1 MKRDVLCALISKRI
15 DPSLFQLRGTEVHWT
30 SKEYDTEENNK
41 IVEDVVSNYD
51 SLVLEYE
58 LKEKKSNVI
67 KLTKEVLTDI
77 DISSIRSIR
86 EWVISKAPYLDILKK
101 KDADAAA
108 NRNSIISKKEE
119 VLDYAAKRRAE
130 YPSVEDQL
138 DAIWK
143 GEPFTTQMRYAIWAV
158 KDKYPKR

>member
-1 MKRDVLCALISKRI
+1 MKSDILCNLVAQKIN
-15 DPSLFQLRGTEVHWT
+15 PMYFQIRGLEVYWL
-30 SKEYDTEENNK
+30 SEKYATEENKK
-41 IVEDVVSNYD
+41 IVKDIIDNYD
-51 SLVLEYE
+51 SLVIAHGLE
-58 LKEKKSNVI
+58 EKKLKKIQTAKDSI
-67 KLTKEVLTDI
+67 MAI
-77 DISSIRSIR
+77 DVASVRSIR

-101 KDADAAA
+101 KDSDAAA
-108 NRNSIISKKEE
+108 NRNSISSKEEE